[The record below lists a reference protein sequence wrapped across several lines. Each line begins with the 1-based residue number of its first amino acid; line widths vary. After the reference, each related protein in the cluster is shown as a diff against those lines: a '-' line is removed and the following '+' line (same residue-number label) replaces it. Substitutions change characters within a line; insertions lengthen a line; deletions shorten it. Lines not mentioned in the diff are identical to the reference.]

1 MAIKSKI
8 VANKRRLQLVDKFF
22 EKRKNFKKILKSKKV
37 PANYKK
43 SYMNKLFKLPRNSS
57 PTRIYR
63 RCLMSGRN
71 RGVYRDFGLSRHVIR
86 ELALEGLLPG
96 VIKASW

>member
-8 VANKRRLQLVDKFF
+8 VANQKRIKLVSKFV
-22 EKRKNFKKILKSKKV
+22 EKRQFLKKVLKSKKV
-37 PANYKK
+37 SANYKT
-43 SYMNKLFKLPRNSS
+43 SCVDKLSKLPRNSS
-57 PTRIYR
+57 STRIYR

-71 RGVYRDFGLSRHVIR
+71 RGVYRDFALSRHVIR
-86 ELALEGLLPG
+86 ELALQGLLPG